1 MHVAGTGMML
11 LQSLSID
18 DRPQMP
24 YVGEWGFLAA
34 LRAYHATCKWPLSAR
49 EGRARCGA
57 LSSALPSR
65 GLANPIHA
73 TQMIPVAYHPTSSEE
88 VQR

>member
-1 MHVAGTGMML
+1 MTYDAGKEVML
-11 LQSLSID
+11 LLTLPTD

-24 YVGEWGFLAA
+24 YAGKRGFLAA

-57 LSSALPSR
+57 LGSALPSR

-88 VQR
+88 V